1 MPRGKADISNCAIR
15 VFLQEIGEEYD
26 RARGFEVF
34 NARKHFGDVRSFFN
48 NSCCYCGASFEDR
61 RAVQDHL
68 IPLNKDAA
76 GLHAWGNVVPACSEC
91 NAKKQG
97 RDWQDFLIERGDTA
111 EDMRTRRA
119 TLEAFRK
126 KYRYA
131 PEMRLSQTANE
142 LYADVGSVT
151 IALIEM
157 RVARAKSAFTDGR

>member
-26 RARGFEVF
+26 RSRGYEVF
-34 NARKHFGDVRSFFN
+34 NARKHFDEVKDFFG
-48 NSCCYCGASFEDR
+48 NSCCYCGAPFDGQ

-76 GLHAWGNVVPACSEC
+76 GLHAWGNVVPSCSEC

-97 RDWQDFLIERGDTA
+97 RDWQDFLIERGQSAD
-111 EDMRTRRA
+111 EMRSRRA
-119 TLEAFRK
+119 KLEAFRK
-126 KYRYA
+126 KYKYA
-131 PEMRLSQTANE
+131 PEMQLRQMAND

-157 RVARAKSAFTDGR
+157 RVLRAKSSLTNGR